1 MVKRLR
7 YQENRHDPRHKR
19 REPRE
24 RWVFEPL
31 DVALVAAIVA
41 LMLWLQWLMEAL
53 AG

>member
-7 YQENRHDPRHKR
+7 FQENRNDPRKR

-31 DVALVAAIVA
+31 DVALIAAIVA
-41 LMLWLQWLMEAL
+41 LAFWLQWLLESL
-53 AG
+53 AR